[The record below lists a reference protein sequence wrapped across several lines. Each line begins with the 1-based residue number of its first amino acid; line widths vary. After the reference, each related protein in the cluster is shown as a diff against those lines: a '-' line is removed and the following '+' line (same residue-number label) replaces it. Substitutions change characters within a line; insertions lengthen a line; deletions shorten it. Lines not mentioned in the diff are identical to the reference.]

1 MFVVILLY
9 SFAEDHKILTML
21 VQNHQVIDLYV
32 HLEVADLRL
41 HNLPDEILDVNLD
54 VVKHY
59 FSNKAWSAVKKS
71 GTVYYNSLVQVITWD
86 DEVRLMI
93 NTTKH

>member
-1 MFVVILLY
+1 
-9 SFAEDHKILTML
+9 ML
-21 VQNHQVIDLYV
+21 VRNPQVIDPYV

-71 GTVYYNSLVQVITWD
+71 GTVHVYYNSLVQVITRD
-86 DEVRLMI
+86 DEV
-93 NTTKH
+93 

>member
-1 MFVVILLY
+1 MQEIIKF
-9 SFAEDHKILTML
+9 F
-21 VQNHQVIDLYV
+21 
-32 HLEVADLRL
+32 EVADLRL
-41 HNLPDEILDVNLD
+41 HNLPDEILDVNID

-71 GTVYYNSLVQVITWD
+71 GTVYYNSLVQVITR